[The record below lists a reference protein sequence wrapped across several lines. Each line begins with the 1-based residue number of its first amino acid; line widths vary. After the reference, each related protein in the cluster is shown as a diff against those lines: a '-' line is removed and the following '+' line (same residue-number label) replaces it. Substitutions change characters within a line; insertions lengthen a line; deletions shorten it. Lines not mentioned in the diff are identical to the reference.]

1 MKKNTYVVDVSSYNP
16 SDLSTYKNC
25 GATMAIVKVSE
36 GVAYRNPK
44 GAAQIA
50 SAKSLGMECAGYFF
64 VPFQMI

>member
-44 GAAQIA
+44 GQHRLLVL
-50 SAKSLGMECAGYFF
+50 SH
-64 VPFQMI
+64 